1 MRMTLKEKE
10 AFEKEKRLTF
20 NKIKKHLEKYEPWF
34 EVTPSSSEWFYTLTC
49 KLPEAKRER
58 NFEELIFSHIYVAAD
73 CVEFSFLPAEIG
85 YGLMDDAPSL
95 NQYHKRSN
103 VFKFTN
109 SKQVDEKELEII
121 LKKGLQLFKDSGY
134 IIS

>member
-10 AFEKEKRLTF
+10 AFEKEKQLTF

-34 EVTPSSSEWFYTLTC
+34 EVTPTSSEWFYILNC
-49 KLPEAKRER
+49 KFPEAKRKPD
-58 NFEELIFSHIYVAAD
+58 FEDAIFSSIFVAAD
-73 CVEFSFLPAEIG
+73 CVRFIFLPAEIG
-85 YGLMDDAPSL
+85 FGLMDDAPSL
-95 NQYHKRSN
+95 NQYHKRST
-103 VFKFTN
+103 VFKFYN

-134 IIS
+134 II